1 MNAVTHRAYSISGTD
16 IQVKMF
22 DDHIVVESPGKLPGL
37 VRADNIRYTHFSRNP
52 KIAEY
57 LKAYNFVKE
66 YGEGVDR
73 MCRELEAVGLNVPEY
88 HTNAFMLQTI
98 IYNNGK
104 KVAIDAEKVAIE
116 NQKVTKEVFESLL
129 RDAKYSGPT
138 AHNLL
143 KIYDEIETNQVF
155 GASEVE
161 RILELSYSGARKA
174 LGKLIDMNVLA
185 AVQGQGKSKY
195 RFLNSDEIK

>member
-1 MNAVTHRAYSISGTD
+1 
-16 IQVKMF
+16 
-22 DDHIVVESPGKLPGL
+22 
-37 VRADNIRYTHFSRNP
+37 
-52 KIAEY
+52 
-57 LKAYNFVKE
+57 
-66 YGEGVDR
+66 
-73 MCRELEAVGLNVPEY
+73 MCTELEAVGLNVPEY

-98 IYNNGK
+98 IYNNSK

-116 NQKVTKEVFESLL
+116 GEKVAIEDQKVAKEVFESLL

-143 KIYDEIETNQVF
+143 KIYDEIETNQIF

>member
-1 MNAVTHRAYSISGTD
+1 
-16 IQVKMF
+16 
-22 DDHIVVESPGKLPGL
+22 
-37 VRADNIRYTHFSRNP
+37 
-52 KIAEY
+52 
-57 LKAYNFVKE
+57 
-66 YGEGVDR
+66 
-73 MCRELEAVGLNVPEY
+73 MCKELEAVGLNVPEY

-104 KVAIDAEKVAIE
+104 KVAIE

-129 RDAKYSGPT
+129 RGAKYSGPT

-161 RILELSYSGARKA
+161 RILELSYSGARKV

-185 AVQGQGKSKY
+185 AVKEQGKSKY
-195 RFLNSDEIK
+195 RFLNSGEIK